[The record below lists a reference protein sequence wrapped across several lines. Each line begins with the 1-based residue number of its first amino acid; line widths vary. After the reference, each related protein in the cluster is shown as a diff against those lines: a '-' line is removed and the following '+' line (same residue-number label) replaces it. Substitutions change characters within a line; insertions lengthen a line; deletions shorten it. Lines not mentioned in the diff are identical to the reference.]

1 MSRLGLALVLL
12 AAAARA
18 QALRTPVKLDEV
30 RSVEEQPFVDFPQR
44 ELVLV
49 AARPAEC
56 PARELTRDARY
67 AVAELGG
74 ARIGLAFDA
83 PEGALALG
91 LVHVGGGEA
100 VLGRAR
106 PATNG
111 LLVDFTDVPAGKV
124 RLDVRLQYEGL
135 EVTRAGLQPS
145 RHRRG
150 RTVLGGVRREVI
162 LVDAEG
168 DGRYDGPG
176 DRWIALRP
184 ERLGDARTLK
194 RTDMLLLREPQVP
207 FEPDGRALMVE
218 NVAADGSALE
228 LLLDTP
234 RLAREAVLKRRL
246 DEVRA
251 EHFERFEREHD
262 AFARKNGIT
271 AGRPRA
277 AAPAGWLDGPLSAAK
292 EVARREGKPLLAFF
306 FTEAN
311 PWSFRYDY
319 YTLPDREVDELLKAF
334 VLVRIDAEKDE
345 EKSYAALGALGL
357 PCLVPLTAEGEPVSF
372 RFRMRD
378 EEGEAVDLKKE
389 ERMITGWQRPEE
401 FAENLRRILKA
412 GR

>member
-1 MSRLGLALVLL
+1 
-12 AAAARA
+12 
-18 QALRTPVKLDEV
+18 
-30 RSVEEQPFVDFPQR
+30 
-44 ELVLV
+44 
-49 AARPAEC
+49 
-56 PARELTRDARY
+56 
-67 AVAELGG
+67 
-74 ARIGLAFDA
+74 
-83 PEGALALG
+83 
-91 LVHVGGGEA
+91 
-100 VLGRAR
+100 
-106 PATNG
+106 
-111 LLVDFTDVPAGKV
+111 
-124 RLDVRLQYEGL
+124 
-135 EVTRAGLQPS
+135 
-145 RHRRG
+145 
-150 RTVLGGVRREVI
+150 VLGGVRREVI

-176 DRWIALRP
+176 DRWVALRP
-184 ERLGDARTLK
+184 ERLAETRTLK

-218 NVAADGSALE
+218 KVVPDGSALE

-251 EHFERFEREHD
+251 EHFERFDREH
-262 AFARKNGIT
+262 AVFAPRNGIT

-277 AAPAGWLDGPLSAAK
+277 AAPTEWLEVPLSAAK
-292 EVARREGKPLLAFF
+292 EVARREKKPLLAFF

-319 YTLPDREVDELLKAF
+319 YTLPDREVDELLGGF

-357 PCLVPLTAEGEPVSF
+357 PCLVPLTAEGETLTF
-372 RFRMRD
+372 RLCMRD
-378 EEGEAVDLKKE
+378 DAGEVVDLRKE

-412 GR
+412 AR